1 MTLNLIQLETFR
13 RLARETNFTRTA
25 ESLNL
30 TQPAVTQHVRA
41 LQDHFRV
48 KLVDLVGRRT
58 VLTDAGLFLA
68 ERAERLLGNVEALE
82 REMREFADVR
92 AGELRIGATVTIGA
106 YALPEIVAR
115 FNAAFPAM
123 HLRVEVGNT
132 EAMALAVKAGRVS
145 LALVEG
151 PLDDADLEIEPFADD
166 ELVLFAGPAHPLA
179 ARGEPVELREL
190 ARWPFVTRE
199 SGSGTRSQVE
209 RVLHDAGLEPT
220 IALTLP
226 SGEGI
231 VRAVELG
238 IGIAIL
244 SRLAI
249 ADAVRDALSDGPSV
263 PPRGARR
270 PYFSERRPPRTV
282 PSTDRGKRLTRAY
295 DSNPSSWSNSHP
307 ISSQLCTANIGH
319 IA

>member
-1 MTLNLIQLETFR
+1 VTLNLIQLETFR

-30 TQPAVTQHVRA
+30 TQPAVTHHVRA

-166 ELVLFAGPAHPLA
+166 ALVLVAGPRIRSPRAVNRSNYVNLPDGRSSRARA
-179 ARGEPVELREL
+179 AR
-190 ARWPFVTRE
+190 
-199 SGSGTRSQVE
+199 E
-209 RVLHDAGLEPT
+209 RVVKSNASSTTPG
-220 IALTLP
+220 
-226 SGEGI
+226 S
-231 VRAVELG
+231 
-238 IGIAIL
+238 
-244 SRLAI
+244 SR
-249 ADAVRDALSDGPSV
+249 RS
-263 PPRGARR
+263 R
-270 PYFSERRPPRTV
+270 
-282 PSTDRGKRLTRAY
+282 
-295 DSNPSSWSNSHP
+295 
-307 ISSQLCTANIGH
+307 
-319 IA
+319 